1 MRATETGISSWFS
14 RPGFLV
20 RMDQEGNPVFTNSHR
35 HAVPAQHTGR
45 RIAAGLASV
54 ALAMGFALAGATT
67 AHAADAAPVAT
78 SEAQFL
84 SGSLLG
90 TDLDNVVMLAPA
102 SAQAGAN
109 DPRMTE
115 SNPLQATAL
124 KSVTVGDGSSVQTD
138 LGHGVQAGAVGQ
150 YATAAG
156 DGTSMAWTGAVSPDG
171 GVGVGQDQAGQG
183 GDATVDLSHAVDNSY
198 ASNLTDLQLAVNAV
212 GAQAASDGTSA
223 SGDYSLDGVRLI
235 FSSPAIADL
244 SQKVS
249 TALESVTSRLAG
261 LDGPDGELVTDVN
274 KLLTTLNPALNIVG
288 ANAEV
293 TASVDTGDL
302 NKLVQD
308 LLQSQYGESGMT
320 FNLET
325 GTVTMDLGTLLG
337 EDLNNLPPGTE
348 LLDPAV
354 LDPALQSVTTKIS
367 DIADQIV
374 NRVKDALNNA
384 TVDVHADLSQDTA
397 QAPLVETVCNT
408 VQQVTQQPTNQ
419 VPIVGGLLGNVIGN
433 VDQTVGQ
440 TVDQLVCSDQ
450 TTALPPLN
458 TSADVNIS
466 GTVGEFLNGSNVDAT
481 AALKVLGVPLPNV
494 DLGSAT
500 GAIGDSLT
508 NQLLG
513 SDSAITDLT
522 NALNIGLVDPAVQG
536 LTGGQGSV
544 GDALTG
550 ALSAT
555 VNNQD
560 VSDGTFTETA
570 LRVTVLPGISGVSGA
585 GGVLGGIST
594 ARFAAPGAAQLNFAR
609 ASVGP
614 NVVPGDVGGV
624 DTFPPTDGN
633 PATTAGNIARLATTG
648 VGIAALVAA
657 VLALLAAGAYLVR
670 ESYRRNHSAM
680 AR

>member
-1 MRATETGISSWFS
+1 M
-14 RPGFLV
+14 
-20 RMDQEGNPVFTNSHR
+20 FTNSHR
-35 HAVPAQHTGR
+35 HAVPAHHTGR
-45 RIAAGLASV
+45 RIAAGLASL
-54 ALAMGFALAGATT
+54 ALATGFALAGATT
-67 AHAADAAPVAT
+67 AHAADTTPVAT

-84 SGSLLG
+84 SGNLLG

-102 SAQAGAN
+102 SAQAGAH

-124 KSVTVGDGSSVQTD
+124 NSVTVGDGSSVQTD
-138 LGHGVQAGAVGQ
+138 LGQGVQAGAVGQ

-183 GDATVDLSHAVDNSY
+183 GDATVDLSHAVDSSY
-198 ASNLTDLQLAVNAV
+198 ASNLRDLQLAVNAV
-212 GAQAASDGTSA
+212 GAQAVSDGTSA
-223 SGDYSLDGVRLI
+223 SGDYSLDGVRLS

-244 SQKVS
+244 SAKVR
-249 TALESVTSRLAG
+249 TALETVTNRLAG

-274 KLLTTLNPALNIVG
+274 KLLTTLNPALNIAG
-288 ANAEV
+288 ANADV

-302 NKLVQD
+302 NQLVQD
-308 LLQSQYGESGMT
+308 LLQSQFGDDGIT
-320 FNLET
+320 FDLET

-354 LDPALQSVTTKIS
+354 IDPALQSVTSKIS

-384 TVDVHADLSQDTA
+384 TVNVHADLSQDTA

-408 VQQVTQQPTNQ
+408 VQQVTQPPTGQ
-419 VPIVGGLLGNVIGN
+419 VPIVGGLLGSVIGG
-433 VDQTVGQ
+433 VGQTVGQ
-440 TVDQLVCSDQ
+440 TIDQLVCKAQ

-458 TSADVNIS
+458 TSADVDIS
-466 GTVGEFLNGSNVDAT
+466 GTVGEFLNGSDVNAT

-500 GAIGDSLT
+500 DAIAGSLT

-522 NALNIGLVDPAVQG
+522 NALNTGLIDPAVQG
-536 LTGGQGSV
+536 LVDGQGSV
-544 GDALTG
+544 GSALTDG
-550 ALSAT
+550 LSAT

-560 VSDGTFTETA
+560 VSDGTFNETA
-570 LRVTVLPGISGVSGA
+570 LRVTALPGIPGISGLGGGGIL
-585 GGVLGGIST
+585 GGVST
-594 ARFAAPGAAQLNFAR
+594 ARSAAPGAAQLNFAR

-633 PATTAGNIARLATTG
+633 PVTTAGNIARLATTG
-648 VGIAALVAA
+648 MGIAALVAA

-680 AR
+680 AE